1 MKTRDEMKALL
12 DQSQTWPGE
21 YTFKF
26 IVPKDQLLE
35 THALFGGEKTTDRQS
50 SNGRYVG
57 VSLTKVMPSAEAVLD
72 IYDRAKEIPGLIAL

>member
-1 MKTRDEMKALL
+1 MRALL
-12 DQSQTWPGE
+12 DNSQQWPGE

-35 THALFGGEKTTDRQS
+35 THALFGGEKTQDRQS

-57 VSLTKVMPSAEAVLD
+57 VSITKVMDSADAVLE
-72 IYDRAKEIPGLIAL
+72 IYDKARAIPGLIAL